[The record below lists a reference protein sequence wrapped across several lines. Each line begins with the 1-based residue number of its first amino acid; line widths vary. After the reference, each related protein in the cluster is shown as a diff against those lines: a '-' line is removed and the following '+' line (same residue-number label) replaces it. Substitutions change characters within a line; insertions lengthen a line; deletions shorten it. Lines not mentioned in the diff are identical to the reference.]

1 MWDKIKRA
9 FVAFEMYTEALMALP
24 AIVFGGFVV
33 VAERGKSDS
42 GGPVLMGL
50 AFVAFGL
57 WATYT
62 TLSRIGWIARG

>member
-33 VAERGKSDS
+33 VARVIRTEGT
-42 GGPVLMGL
+42 
-50 AFVAFGL
+50 AF
-57 WATYT
+57 
-62 TLSRIGWIARG
+62 